1 MMDAA
6 TIARSA
12 ETLGAARLNHVRL
25 TDVPPEYLPDTEAD
39 AYAVLDALVEWF
51 AGHGGGEIGGYK
63 VALVS
68 AGMRADLSG
77 GSAGLGVDS
86 PIYGTILKQEI
97 YHEVAN
103 LPYPEKTT
111 QWVEGEFGVRIGR
124 DVPSDQAPFT
134 RASIAP
140 YVSHCMA
147 GMEIAE
153 WTINYLD
160 YDKPLG
166 PIGIADNGSNAAGVF
181 GPMVE
186 DWQDLDLAALN
197 CVMTIDGK
205 EVASGKG
212 SDLDGHPLEVLAWLA
227 GKTADQGKQ
236 LREGQ
241 LILLG
246 SVTPSIGSGTIGPF
260 FNDAAYQRGSEVIV
274 HWDSL
279 GDVKAILA

>member
-1 MMDAA
+1 MMDASA
-6 TIARSA
+6 IARSV
-12 ETLGAARLNHVRL
+12 EKLGAARLAHVRL
-25 TDVPPEYLPDTEAD
+25 TEMPLDYLPDTEEE
-39 AYAVLDALVEWF
+39 AYVLLDALIQWF
-51 AGHGGGEIGGYK
+51 AQNGGGDIGGYK

-68 AGMRADLSG
+68 AGMRSDLSG

-86 PIYGTILKQEI
+86 PIYGSILKKEI
-97 YHEVAN
+97 YHGLAN

-111 QWVEGEFGVRIGR
+111 QWVEGEFAVQIGE
-124 DVPSDQAPFT
+124 DVPRDKAPFT
-134 RASIAP
+134 RDTIAP

-166 PIGIADNGSNAAGVF
+166 PIGIADNGSNSAGVF
-181 GPMVE
+181 GPLTE
-186 DWQDLDLAALN
+186 NWQDLDLASLN

-205 EVASGKG
+205 EVAAGKG
-212 SDLDGHPLEVLAWLA
+212 ADLNGHPFEVLAWLA
-227 GKTADQGKQ
+227 TKMADQGKQ
-236 LREGQ
+236 LRKGQ

-260 FNDAAYQRGSEVIV
+260 FNNDAYQRGSEVIV
-274 HWDSL
+274 HWDKL
-279 GDVKAILA
+279 GEARAILA

>member
-1 MMDAA
+1 MDAA

-25 TDVPPEYLPDTEAD
+25 TDMPPDYLPDTEAEG
-39 AYAVLDALVEWF
+39 YAVLDALIDWF
-51 AGHGGGEIGGYK
+51 AKHGGGEIGGYK

-68 AGMRADLSG
+68 AGMRSDLSG
-77 GSAGLGVDS
+77 GSAGLGVNS
-86 PIYGTILKQEI
+86 PIYGSILKQEI
-97 YHEVAN
+97 YHGVAN

-111 QWVEGEFGVRIGR
+111 QWVEGEFGVRIGQ
-124 DVPSDQAPFT
+124 DVPPDEAPFS
-134 RASIAP
+134 RDSIAP

-186 DWQDLDLAALN
+186 DWRGLDLAALD

-205 EVASGKG
+205 EVASGRG
-212 SDLDGHPLEVLAWLA
+212 ADLRGHPLEVLAWLA
-227 GKTADQGKQ
+227 SKMADQGKQ

-260 FNDAAYQRGSEVIV
+260 FNDATYRRGSEVIV
-274 HWDSL
+274 RWDGL
-279 GDVKAILA
+279 GEAKAILG